1 MTMPT
6 YGGSTGYTGNLI
18 EFRLGSLFDKR
29 KAFIESLSYSMSD
42 ETPWDIDINKD
53 LGELP
58 MGIDIQIG
66 LKILGPKPYAGKS
79 MKVYDTDFKEEQ
91 AAAVTGDTLF
101 DGDVTP
107 ASGFGSGN
115 LSQGFGGFG

>member
-1 MTMPT
+1 
-6 YGGSTGYTGNLI
+6 
-18 EFRLGSLFDKR
+18 
-29 KAFIESLSYSMSD
+29 MSD